1 VPPPPALGSRES
13 VAVPFVGIG
22 ARGISVGS
30 DSMRPNLWRGDVIA
44 GYEWAGPLDES
55 LRGRAILF
63 DRPRATA
70 TQSISR
76 VIGLPGER
84 IQLRGG
90 QVHIDGRGVP
100 RERIE
105 DALVAGRDGGPESS
119 YPQYVET
126 LPSGRRYR
134 IVQILPSA
142 PLNDTAEFI
151 VPADHVFVLSDNRD
165 NAIDSRLP
173 DLMGPVP
180 VASIRGVVTG
190 VVVSYDPDVSVL
202 QRGAIALFL
211 AAPPSWYPPR
221 TVEQWRIAQEWRD
234 SAPLAGSLRF
244 ERSQLLLDQF

>member
-1 VPPPPALGSRES
+1 
-13 VAVPFVGIG
+13 
-22 ARGISVGS
+22 
-30 DSMRPNLWRGDVIA
+30 MRPNLWRGDVIA
-44 GYEWAGPLDES
+44 GYEWDGPLDES

-63 DRPRATA
+63 VRPRATA
-70 TQSISR
+70 TESISR

-84 IQLRGG
+84 IQLQGG

-105 DALVAGRDGGPESS
+105 DAVVAGRDGGPESR

-126 LPSGRRYR
+126 LPGGRRYR
-134 IVQILPSA
+134 VVQILPSA
-142 PLNDTAEFI
+142 PLNDTAEFA
-151 VPADHVFVLSDNRD
+151 VPEGHVFVLSDNRD

-180 VASIRGVVTG
+180 VASIRAVVTG
-190 VVVSYDPDVSVL
+190 VVASYDPGVSVL

-221 TVEQWRIAQEWRD
+221 TAEQWRQAEEWR
-234 SAPLAGSLRF
+234 AAVPLAAALRL